1 MSYKQQRIWGAVFCG
16 SAVILGAIGAHYL
29 KTILSTDYLNSF
41 HTGVQYQF
49 FHGIALI
56 AIRNDNKRTKLMD
69 ISIFLFTIGTVLF
82 SGSIYTLCYL
92 NTGTQF
98 GLVNYIVSVTPIG
111 GLIIIFGW
119 VCLAIEYFRL

>member
-49 FHGIALI
+49 F
-56 AIRNDNKRTKLMD
+56 M
-69 ISIFLFTIGTVLF
+69 
-82 SGSIYTLCYL
+82 
-92 NTGTQF
+92 
-98 GLVNYIVSVTPIG
+98 
-111 GLIIIFGW
+111 
-119 VCLAIEYFRL
+119 E